1 MRFHTIMFKT
11 INDLL
16 SIKRNIVFLILI
28 FIAPIILSTVISMN
42 FNLTSMTLANQIQTV
57 NMFYIVLVFFWVA
70 GILLVMFTSFTCGDF
85 ITKEENDGT
94 LLLLTSKPVQRY
106 EIVLGKYL
114 AFLLTIVIYLIIAL
128 VITPLIM
135 YWLLP
140 VDPYVLDSMAS
151 LIPSMLFYS
160 VFIAITFGAL
170 ATALSSIS
178 RSRFKTFVILIAI
191 AVTVFLGFMLFR
203 GYMVSANVYDPYF
216 SWCDV
221 NYHMG
226 NSYVL
231 SLDSNDFR
239 MSPTLQAVL
248 GQITGTYNAA
258 DPGMLYDKDIGAMY
272 PSIAR
277 TDYISPILSFIGW
290 LGFTIM
296 LLFIGIIRFQKRE
309 IT

>member
-1 MRFHTIMFKT
+1 MRFHTILFKT
-11 INDLL
+11 VNDLL
-16 SIKRNIVFLILI
+16 SLKRNIIFLILV
-28 FIAPIILSTVISMN
+28 FIAPIILSSIVGMSFDLSN
-42 FNLTSMTLANQIQTV
+42 MTLANQVQMV
-57 NMFYIVLVFFWVA
+57 NMFYIILVFFWIA
-70 GILLVMFTSFTCGDF
+70 GIMLVMFTTFTCGDF
-85 ITKEENDGT
+85 ITKEQNDGT

-114 AFLLTIVIYLIIAL
+114 AFILSMIIYQIIAL
-128 VITPLIM
+128 VITALLM

-151 LIPSMLFYS
+151 IIPSMILYS
-160 VFIAITFGAL
+160 TFIAVTFGAL
-170 ATALSSIS
+170 ATALSCIS
-178 RSRFKTFVILIAI
+178 KSRMKTFIVLIGLT
-191 AVTVFLGFMLFR
+191 VTVFLGFMLFR
-203 GYMVSANVYDPYF
+203 GYMVGANVYDPYF

-226 NSYVL
+226 NSYVMI
-231 SLDSNDFR
+231 LDSNDFR

-248 GQITGTYNAA
+248 GSVTGTYNAA

-272 PSIAR
+272 PSIER
-277 TDYISPILSFIGW
+277 TDYISPIISFIGW
-290 LGFTIM
+290 LGFTIL